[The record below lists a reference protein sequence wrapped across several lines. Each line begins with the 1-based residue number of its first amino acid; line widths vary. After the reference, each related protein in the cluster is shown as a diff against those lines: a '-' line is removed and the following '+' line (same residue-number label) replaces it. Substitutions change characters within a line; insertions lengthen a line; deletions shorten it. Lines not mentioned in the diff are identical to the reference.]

1 MSSLSILGMA
11 RYLEAKND
19 NLFSN
24 LVLPEGLDKETLENN
39 ILVRT
44 ADFEVLY
51 SDADFVKEYIGIWS
65 KKWLRTFT
73 KWYDALQINYNPLE
87 NYDRMEE
94 WNDTSHNTSSDT
106 STSTINADASTSGA
120 TTANTSGNI
129 ESLKSAFDSPNYQ
142 PYENSINN
150 NQSSTTSNAITSNNT
165 NNSSRS
171 NSNADIDAHRTGRTH
186 GNIGVTTSQQ
196 MLQSELEL
204 AEWNLIEKITDIFVQ
219 EFCIPVYY

>member
-11 RYLEAKND
+11 RYLERRND
-19 NLFSN
+19 NLFN
-24 LVLPEGLDKETLENN
+24 NMVLPEGMDRETLENN

-73 KWYDALQINYNPLE
+73 KWYEALQINYNPLE
-87 NYDRMEE
+87 NYDRMED
-94 WNDTSHNTSSDT
+94 WTDTSHNTSNGTVNATAHTGGS
-106 STSTINADASTSGA
+106 STG
-120 TTANTSGNI
+120 NTSGNT
-129 ESLKSAFDSPNYQ
+129 ESLKSAFDSPTYQ
-142 PYENSINN
+142 PYENNINN
-150 NQSSTTSNAITSNNT
+150 ENVYTTSTANTSNDTTSNNIEDGN
-165 NNSSRS
+165 
-171 NSNADIDAHRTGRTH
+171 AHRTGRTH

-196 MLQSELEL
+196 MLQSELDI
-204 AEWNLIEKITDIFVQ
+204 AEWNLVEKITDIFVQ

>member
-19 NLFSN
+19 NLFIN
-24 LVLPEGLDKETLENN
+24 MVLPEGMDRETLENN

-73 KWYDALQINYNPLE
+73 KWYDALQITYNPLE
-87 NYDRMEE
+87 NYDRMED
-94 WNDTSHNTSSDT
+94 WTDTSHNTSNGT
-106 STSTINADASTSGA
+106 VNATAHTGGSSSGY
-120 TTANTSGNI
+120 TSGNT
-129 ESLKSAFDSPNYQ
+129 ESLKSAFDSPTYQ
-142 PYENSINN
+142 PYENNINN
-150 NQSSTTSNAITSNNT
+150 ENVNTTSTANTDNFTTSNNVDDV
-165 NNSSRS
+165 
-171 NSNADIDAHRTGRTH
+171 NARRTGRTH

-196 MLQSELEL
+196 MLQSELDI
-204 AEWNLIEKITDIFVQ
+204 AEWNLVEKITDIFVQ